1 MTIQILIQMAN
12 INTPPDV
19 LEKTTFKSLP
29 AKEKEEYVSN
39 VLKKTIALN
48 PTGVT
53 ISQIKEATGL
63 TYSTIW
69 HHLEV
74 LSCTA
79 QCSKVSKGNTDI
91 YYPPGSMSH
100 LNELGKGKSKYAIS
114 LVQNS
119 EGRFVCIQEKK
130 ENRMGNYSICKG
142 VHIPVEIIDDLVK
155 ELGKVKRH

>member
-29 AKEKEEYVSN
+29 AKEKEEYVGN

-79 QCSKVSKGNTDI
+79 QCSKVSKGNTDV
-91 YYPPGSMSH
+91 YYPSGNMRH
-100 LNELGKGKSKYAIS
+100 LNELSKGKSKYAIS
-114 LVQNS
+114 LVDNS

-130 ENRMGNYSICKG
+130 ENRMGNQAVCKG
-142 VHIPVEIIDDLVK
+142 IHIPVEIIDELVK
-155 ELGKVKRH
+155 ELGKVKKH